1 MLKEFVR
8 AEIEKA
14 LAQLD
19 IKKHPIDISTTDKP
33 EFGDYATNVAFTL
46 SKQMQK
52 SPRDVAE
59 QLLENINTSVF
70 NKVEVAGPGFLNFHL
85 KPDTIHS
92 VIRDAIEKGDQFG
105 QLNLGE
111 GKRVQVEYVSANPTG
126 PLTVGHGR
134 NAVVGDT
141 VANILDAVGWDVTR
155 EYYFNDAGKQMRMLG
170 ESVRVRFQQLLGQ
183 SVEISEDHYQGE
195 YLVDIAQKILDEHG
209 EAAAEKDWAFFKDIA
224 KDAIMGD
231 IRNTLGLLGIQFDV
245 FTNEAAFFDNNAI
258 WDCLE
263 QLKEKG
269 YAYEKDGAM
278 WYKATEFG
286 AEKDRVLV
294 RSSGEPTYRLPDIAY
309 HADKLERGFDWVID
323 ILGADHIVQTPDIIS
338 AVKVLGYDGDKIQPL
353 FYQFVTLTSG
363 GEAMKM
369 STRKANFV
377 TLEELINDVSADA
390 VRYFMISRSTDAQM
404 EFDLELAKKQSK
416 DNPVYYI
423 QYAHTRIASI
433 LREHQGD
440 TSVDASVDLSPL
452 SEPEIQ
458 ELIKKLDAYSDAL
471 QETAHHL
478 SPHIL
483 VNYAH
488 QLAGLFHTFYERY
501 KVLTDDETVSKA
513 RLALV
518 KATQVVLKKALS
530 ILGVSAPERM

>member
-8 AEIEKA
+8 AEIEAA
-14 LAQLD
+14 LANIEIHD
-19 IKKHPIDISTTDKP
+19 HAIDISATDKP

-46 SKQMQK
+46 SKPLKK
-52 SPRDVAE
+52 SPREVAE
-59 QLLENINTSVF
+59 QLLEQIDTDKF

-85 KPDTIHS
+85 KPETIHS
-92 VIRDAIEKGDQFG
+92 VINSAIEQGDQFG

-111 GKRVQVEYVSANPTG
+111 GKNVQVEYVSANPTG

-141 VANILDAVGWDVTR
+141 VANILDAVGWNVTR

-170 ESVRVRFQQLLGQ
+170 ESVQVRFQQLLGQ

-195 YLVDIAQKILDEHG
+195 YLVDIAQNILDEHG
-209 EAAAEKDWAFFKDIA
+209 EAAAENDWTFFKDIA

-231 IRNTLGLLGIQFDV
+231 IRNTLNLLGIKFDV
-245 FTNEAAFFDNNAI
+245 FTNEASFFDNNAI

-263 QLKEKG
+263 KLKEKG
-269 YAYEKDGAM
+269 YAYEKDDAI

-294 RSSGEPTYRLPDIAY
+294 RSTGEPTYRLPDIAY
-309 HADKLERGFDWVID
+309 HVDKLERDFDWIID

-338 AVKVLGYDGDKIQPL
+338 AVKVLGYNGDKIHPL

-363 GEAMKM
+363 GEAVKM

-416 DNPVYYI
+416 DNPVFYI

-440 TSVDASVDLSPL
+440 TDVEASVDLSPL
-452 SEPEIQ
+452 VEPEIQ
-458 ELIKKLDAYSDAL
+458 ELIKKLDAYTDSL
-471 QETAHHL
+471 KETADHL

-501 KVLTDDETVSKA
+501 KVLTDDEAVSKA

-518 KATQVVLKKALS
+518 RATQVVLKKALT
-530 ILGVSAPERM
+530 ILGVSAPQRM

>member
-1 MLKEFVR
+1 MLKKFVR

-14 LAQLD
+14 LAQLE
-19 IKKHPIDISTTDKP
+19 IENHPIDISATDKP

-46 SKQMQK
+46 SKPLKK
-52 SPRDVAE
+52 SPREVAE
-59 QLLENINTSVF
+59 QLLEKVDTAVF

-85 KPDTIHS
+85 KPDTIHG

-105 QLNLGE
+105 QLNLGK

-170 ESVRVRFQQLLGQ
+170 ESVQVRFQQLLGQ

-209 EAAAEKDWAFFKDIA
+209 ESAVEKDWAFFKDIA
-224 KDAIMGD
+224 KDAIMDD

-245 FTNEAAFFDNNAI
+245 FTNEASFFDSNAI
-258 WDCLE
+258 WNCLE
-263 QLKEKG
+263 KLKEKG
-269 YAYEKDGAM
+269 YAYEKDGAI

-309 HADKLERGFDWVID
+309 HADKLDRGFDWVID

-338 AVKVLGYDGDKIQPL
+338 AVKVLGYEGDKIQPL
-353 FYQFVTLTSG
+353 FYQFVTLTSS
-363 GEAMKM
+363 GEAVKM

-440 TSVDASVDLSPL
+440 ATVDASVDLSPL
-452 SEPEIQ
+452 NEPEIQ

-471 QETAHHL
+471 QETANHL

-501 KVLTDDETVSKA
+501 KVLTDDEMVSKA

-530 ILGVSAPERM
+530 ILGVSAPARM